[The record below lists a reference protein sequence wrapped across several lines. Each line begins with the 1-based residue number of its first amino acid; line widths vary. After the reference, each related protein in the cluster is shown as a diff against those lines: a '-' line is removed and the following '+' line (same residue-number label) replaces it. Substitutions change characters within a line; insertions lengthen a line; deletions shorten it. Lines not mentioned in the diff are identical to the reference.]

1 MTTLEILQYL
11 VTSTLACLQI
21 GPLSW
26 LKWNLETLVFA
37 ERKIRKLR
45 GNTSEKGKNQKQTQ
59 PTHGTG
65 PELNVRHNGGRKDLS
80 PLTRSC
86 ITKTY

>member
-1 MTTLEILQYL
+1 MTALEILQYL
-11 VTSTLACLQI
+11 ATSTLACLQF

-45 GNTSEKGKNQKQTQ
+45 GNTSEKGKNQQQTQ

-65 PELNVRHNGGRKDLS
+65 PEFNLCSNGGRQALS
-80 PLTRSC
+80 PLTHSC
-86 ITKTY
+86 TH